1 MITSRQI
8 YEAPNSNSQFVRDKD
23 TQLHRMKLDKIKN
36 RKNKFIDTG
45 NNITIGMSSL
55 LGNQNSIEKSQI
67 NRKNSSSNKKKLSLR
82 DVGKIKLDYFIFILV
97 KQFVI
102 EKENKMF
109 TDKINKIIKKEAVRL
124 FYRKN
129 ILIKFSKNKLLFVYR
144 FLTV

>member
-1 MITSRQI
+1 
-8 YEAPNSNSQFVRDKD
+8 
-23 TQLHRMKLDKIKN
+23 MKLDKIKN

-129 ILIKFSKNKLLFVYR
+129 ILIKFSKNKLLFVR
-144 FLTV
+144 LA